1 MKAVAFYS
9 NEDKYCYEHSLME
22 DGVSGTLFSTLQV
35 CIGLRDL
42 GYKVYIIGNYPT
54 NALIDGINY
63 CSRSKIYSLTE
74 FVKEK
79 NIKNFIYVS
88 TISVFTDERLPCD
101 KVYYWCHNWIDI
113 NPYAKA
119 VSNGLLDG
127 YIFVSYY
134 HFIITLINSIKR
146 RESLTGFFKS
156 KVMHNSLDFDLIDS
170 SKEKESIESIES
182 MDEVKLAF
190 VGYPS
195 VNKGIIE
202 ALNIASEIARY
213 KKVVFSIFGG
223 KDLYSH
229 NGGVEADLNHY
240 SNFKIVEHGTL
251 GRLELYDE
259 IRKQDALLAGLS
271 GSETFCV
278 SIAESVSLN
287 TPVITSYI
295 GGQNEIITGK
305 SAILVYENDVN
316 SSHKILTQLKKI
328 NKSLALDKPRLRKH
342 FSRNI
347 ISLRWQYFLNDK
359 HYFPRFRYLFSSM
372 TVIMNFFFRKI
383 VKRS

>member
-9 NEDKYCYEHSLME
+9 NEDKYCYEHSLMK

-42 GYKVYIIGNYPT
+42 GYKVYIIGSYLKDESIN
-54 NALIDGINY
+54 GINY
-63 CSRSKIYSLTE
+63 CSRSKIYSLPG
-74 FVKEK
+74 FVKD
-79 NIKNFIYVS
+79 NDIKDFIYVS

-101 KVYYWCHNWIDI
+101 KVYYWCHNWIDMKS
-113 NPYAKA
+113 YAKA
-119 VSNGLLDG
+119 VNNGTLDG

-134 HFIITLINSIKR
+134 HFMITLINSIKK
-146 RESLTGFFKS
+146 RESLTGFLKS
-156 KVMHNSLDFDLIDS
+156 KVMHNSLDFGLITS
-170 SKEKESIESIES
+170 SKEKGNIENI
-182 MDEVKLAF
+182 DQINLAF

-195 VNKGIIE
+195 INKGILE
-202 ALNIASEIARY
+202 ALNIASEIARC
-213 KKVVFSIFGG
+213 KTVVFSIFGG

-229 NGGVEADLNHY
+229 NGAVEADLSQY
-240 SNFKIVEHGTL
+240 SNFEIVERGTL
-251 GRLELYDE
+251 GRDELYDE
-259 IRKQDALLAGLS
+259 IRKQDLLLAGLS

-278 SIAESVSLN
+278 SVAESVSLN

-305 SAILVYENDVN
+305 SAILVYEKDIN
-316 SSHKILTQLKKI
+316 SSHKIITQLSKI
-328 NKSLALDKPRLRKH
+328 KKSLALDKTRLRKH

-347 ISLRWQYFLNDK
+347 ISLRWQYFLEDK
-359 HYFPRFRYLFSSM
+359 YYFPRFRYLFKSV
-372 TVIMNFFFRKI
+372 TVIMKIFFRKI